1 MEEDGEGE
9 GRGGGVGLGLAVEPA
24 LLPLPRVRGSLRLP
38 LGERSKAH

>member
-9 GRGGGVGLGLAVEPA
+9 GRGGGVDLDLTLEPA
-24 LLPLPRVRGSLRLP
+24 LLPLPSVRRSVRLP